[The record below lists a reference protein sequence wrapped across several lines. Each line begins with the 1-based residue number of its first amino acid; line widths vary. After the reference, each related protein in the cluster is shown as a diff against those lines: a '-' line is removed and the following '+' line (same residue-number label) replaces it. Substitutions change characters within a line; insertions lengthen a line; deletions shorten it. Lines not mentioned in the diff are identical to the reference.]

1 MDLLMYERII
11 KFLADTWEVSQK
23 NHAELKSRLD
33 QIEAKLDAPLGV
45 NDRKKAE
52 VVSQRMEQPM
62 RTNQGIAKKS
72 NPMINRRTRVQEDDP
87 DNFEENESDS
97 EDVSRIKRQQRD
109 IDAELDDDGEEIPL

>member
-109 IDAELDDDGEEIPL
+109 IDAEFDDDGEEIPL